1 MSIDVP
7 AHSPNNKQY
16 DALVC
21 VMRAQPFHNGHK
33 AVIDRALELADE
45 VIVVVGSSF
54 QPRSTK
60 NPFTFEER
68 KAMIGAVYDNEFNYA
83 GAQGRIKTPRVK
95 VVPVMDYPY
104 DDNAWVSA
112 VQNAVNGALA
122 SVWSDYPP
130 KVGLI
135 GHSKDSSSYYLNIFP
150 QWRNH
155 VEVENIDGINATD
168 IRKVLFD
175 ATDYEEYDTIKKNMP
190 SQAEWE
196 MRKIIMT
203 NSDTNGEWGKLLI
216 EYQMIKK
223 YKEAWASA
231 PYAPTF
237 VTTDA
242 VITQSGYVLLIK
254 RGGFPYKGC
263 WALPGGYLASG
274 QFIEDNMIKELREE
288 TCVKVPAKVL
298 KGSIKSVKIFDHPGR
313 DPRGRTITH
322 AYHIDLGFPS
332 EKLPRVKGAQ
342 FEGSDEDDAI
352 EAKWFLLSEITSEM
366 MAFDHYAI
374 IQYFI
379 HI

>member
-1 MSIDVP
+1 MSIDIP
-7 AHSPNNKQY
+7 AHSPNTKDF
-16 DALVC
+16 DALVFC
-21 VMRAQPFHNGHK
+21 GRFSPFHMGHK

-54 QPRSTK
+54 QPRNTK

-68 KAMIGAVYDNEFNYA
+68 KAMIDAVYGNEFNYA

-95 VVPVMDYPY
+95 CVPVMDYPY

-112 VQNAVNGALA
+112 VQNAVNGAL
-122 SVWSDYPP
+122 SNVWSDYPP

-155 VEVENIDGINATD
+155 IEVDNVDGINATD
-168 IRKVLFD
+168 IRKRLFEND
-175 ATDYEEYDTIKKNMP
+175 SYDGDIYSYCNMP
-190 SQAEWE
+190 TKAW
-196 MRKIIMT
+196 KIFSKLCY
-203 NSDTNGEWGKLLI
+203 SDPYEGSFTKVFKDLSI
-216 EYQMIKK
+216 EYNQIKK
-223 YKEAWASA
+223 YHESWEAA
-231 PYAPTF
+231 PFPPTF

-288 TCVKVPAKVL
+288 TCIKLPAKVL
-298 KGSIKSVKIFDHPGR
+298 KGSIKDRKIFDHPDR

-322 AYHIDLGFPS
+322 AFHINLGFPS
-332 EKLPRVKGAQ
+332 EKLPRVKGA
-342 FEGSDEDDAI
+342 DDAAHA
-352 EAKWFLLSEITSEM
+352 EWVPLSEVRSET
-366 MAFDHYAI
+366 MAFDHFHI
-374 IQYFI
+374 IKSFI
-379 HI
+379 STYSN